1 LQPTKFIAVDF
12 SQRNN
17 GNQDKGFSQKRRY
30 LCRCAILAEANC
42 TIYLIPLAEANGNE
56 KSQIFTM
63 AFIRQWA

>member
-17 GNQDKGFSQKRRY
+17 GKQYKGFSQKRHY

-56 KSQIFTM
+56 KSQSFKM
-63 AFIRQWA
+63 ASKEKWA